1 MEAVVLYRV
10 PLILMSHCGVGFTAQ
25 VEVYDVR
32 GGSVGKTLKLFLVYS
47 EKDVVLDTLTIEVA
61 GNQTLTAEGLHD
73 GLVALLANF
82 AIKSE
87 MFHLFNLKMCYSVLF
102 FKHPIAPK
110 NLCGFFK
117 RAKVIIIFVFTKK
130 SEACGNA
137 KEVFCLEGCAS
148 DKAAVDVLLREE
160 FLCI

>member
-1 MEAVVLYRV
+1 
-10 PLILMSHCGVGFTAQ
+10 
-25 VEVYDVR
+25 
-32 GGSVGKTLKLFLVYS
+32 
-47 EKDVVLDTLTIEVA
+47 
-61 GNQTLTAEGLHD
+61 
-73 GLVALLANF
+73 
-82 AIKSE
+82 
-87 MFHLFNLKMCYSVLF
+87 MCYSVLF

-148 DKAAVDVLLREE
+148 DETAVNVLLSEE

>member
-1 MEAVVLYRV
+1 
-10 PLILMSHCGVGFTAQ
+10 
-25 VEVYDVR
+25 
-32 GGSVGKTLKLFLVYS
+32 
-47 EKDVVLDTLTIEVA
+47 
-61 GNQTLTAEGLHD
+61 
-73 GLVALLANF
+73 
-82 AIKSE
+82 
-87 MFHLFNLKMCYSVLF
+87 MCYSVLC

-137 KEVFCLEGCAS
+137 KEVIGLEGCTS
-148 DKAAVDVLLREE
+148 DETTVDILLREE